1 MSYAFCVKHG
11 RTMTL
16 REIVQGKTIYICTEC
31 ERERQQWE
39 SFRKITT
46 ALPFFL
52 LLFCLPAHARSS
64 VDRQYVT
71 ETVAELKD
79 AALLVGRY
87 ERGHHNGADVLYIQR
102 AEADITVALGTLRK
116 YRHHSAVKQ
125 DVESVMS
132 QLSRDLEDMPPSV
145 LTLEPG
151 ATV

>member
-1 MSYAFCVKHG
+1 MKVIIKSSKKHPGEWYVRKGYRTNKYFPTWDEALKYAL
-11 RTMTL
+11 TL
-16 REIVQGKTIYICTEC
+16 LSV
-31 ERERQQWE
+31 
-39 SFRKITT
+39 
-46 ALPFFL
+46 L

-64 VDRQYVT
+64 VDRQYVS

-87 ERGHHNGADVLYIQR
+87 EHVHHNGADALFVQR
-102 AEADITVALGTLRK
+102 AEADITVAKITLDK
-116 YRHHSAVKQ
+116 YRHHSAAKQ